1 MARKN
6 DFRQRVSERTRRIVG
21 EARARAEH
29 QPRDEHRRYDSE
41 PSILERLA
49 GRLPERFRARV
60 RDLMGPDPKVDQG
73 RALLTAARD
82 RMTDVRNR
90 EAALE
95 AARRQLSKR
104 ERKHEEDLFELRAAR
119 AELETLRGEADRVA
133 STARVETRIPL
144 GEIEVDESLNPRPL
158 RGINRLAKNIK
169 RFGQLTPVVVRPTEA
184 GYALVTGY
192 RRMAA
197 LRVADI
203 THAVC
208 RVVPDLDDETA
219 AALCTVENCFV
230 DGVSSNAV
238 RHLADRLADNE
249 VYVGILELILE
260 DDEAVVEDIYLED
273 MVEETQH
280 HLAEAAAWVST
291 LRPFWSDLGI
301 EERAQLE
308 EFLIYF
314 AKLSKRLKRR

>member
-1 MARKN
+1 MA
-6 DFRQRVSERTRRIVG
+6 
-21 EARARAEH
+21 
-29 QPRDEHRRYDSE
+29 
-41 PSILERLA
+41 
-49 GRLPERFRARV
+49 
-60 RDLMGPDPKVDQG
+60 
-73 RALLTAARD
+73 
-82 RMTDVRNR
+82 DVRNR

-95 AARRQLSKR
+95 AARRELSKR
-104 ERKHEEDLFELRAAR
+104 ERRHEQDLFELRAAQ
-119 AELETLRGEADRVA
+119 AELEELGGEASRLA
-133 STARVETRIPL
+133 ETARVEKRIPL
-144 GEIEVDESLNPRPL
+144 GEIDVDESQNPRPL
-158 RGINRLAKNIK
+158 RGVNRLAKNIK
-169 RFGQLTPVVVRPTEA
+169 RFGQLTPIVVRPVE
-184 GYALVTGY
+184 GRYSLVTGY

-197 LRVADI
+197 LKVADL

-249 VYVGILELILE
+249 LYAGILSLIL
-260 DDEAVVEDIYLED
+260 DDDDAVVEDIYLED

-291 LRPFWSDLGI
+291 LRPYWSDLGI